1 MLNRKNEIRD
11 DKVVMLKE
19 DEGDRSSRGNESS
32 EGEYEVRMKEL
43 LDYAF
48 DGNYHE
54 AGHAIVRAY
63 LGMPFIS
70 VTVQVVEGVHAGYTD
85 VVPSMTTTYQE
96 SISVAMFT
104 AAGRVATDIYTEL
117 NPEMTRFHD
126 SDRADQQAIDAQA
139 QQIRTELGIDPE
151 EWKAAI
157 VARTAAILRIPYVWA
172 AVEELAWQLLE
183 TEGEYAIPAK
193 EVYRILR
200 KAKATGQ

>member
-1 MLNRKNEIRD
+1 MPNDQDNQLKH
-11 DKVVMLKE
+11 DKMVMLRGGE
-19 DEGDRSSRGNESS
+19 HDRSVGHTQSNEGRVDVST
-32 EGEYEVRMKEL
+32 KEL

-96 SISVAMFT
+96 FISVAMFT

-139 QQIRTELGIDPE
+139 QKCAP
-151 EWKAAI
+151 
-157 VARTAAILRIPYVWA
+157 TATLRSGR
-172 AVEELAWQLLE
+172 Q
-183 TEGEYAIPAK
+183 
-193 EVYRILR
+193 R
-200 KAKATGQ
+200 